1 VNGTSIP
8 WDYIRALLPEIGLL
22 LEAGVVLFLDLVLPV
37 EARRRWFGWI
47 VALGGGVIALLSLA
61 FAQPGVQPQLL
72 WGGVIRLD
80 AIGFVFRLLFLAGAT
95 LTALF
100 VAQLDRLVARGEFF
114 ALLLVSTLGLSL
126 MASAADMVLLFLAIE
141 TATIPLYVM
150 AGFYLRDERSTEAGL
165 KYLLFGAMTSAILLY
180 GLSLLYGASGT
191 TRLYEIGGL
200 LEQNEVP
207 VAWIVTALIMVLV
220 GFGFKVA
227 AVPFHFWAPDVYEG
241 APTPVAGFLSTA
253 SKAAGFA
260 VLLRFLWVVFPANAS
275 LWTLV
280 IGIVATA
287 SMLVGNYLALVQH
300 NAKRLLAYS
309 SIAQAGYILIG
320 VAAGT
325 PLGATATTYYLG
337 AYLVTNLAAFAI
349 VALVENALGSSE
361 ISALEGLH
369 QRSPALALAMLAA
382 LLSLG
387 GIPPFAGFFAKL
399 LVFGAAVEAGKV
411 WLALVGVF
419 NAIIGLYYY
428 LTVLKVIY
436 RWRPELPRLK
446 DIRGEWRLALV
457 LSVIAIL
464 VLGVWFSP
472 WYGWASNV
480 AQALWVY

>member
-1 VNGTSIP
+1 VNSVNIP

-22 LEAGVVLFLDLVLPV
+22 LEAGVILFLDLVLPAEV
-37 EARRRWFGWI
+37 RRRWFGWL
-47 VALGGGVIALLSLA
+47 VALGGCIILLLSLA
-61 FAQPGVQPQLL
+61 FAQPGDQPQVV

-80 AIGFVFRLLFLAGAT
+80 AVGFVFRILFLTGAT

-100 VAQLDRLVARGEFF
+100 VAQLDRLAMRGEFF

-180 GLSLLYGASGT
+180 GLSLLYGAGGT
-191 TRLYEIGGL
+191 TRLYEIGEV
-200 LEQNEVP
+200 LEKGDLP
-207 VAWIVTALIMVLV
+207 WAWMVTALVMVLV

-241 APTPVAGFLSTA
+241 APSPVAGFLSTA

-260 VLLRFLWVVFPANAS
+260 VLMRFLWVVFPAS
-275 LWTLV
+275 GDLWALV
-280 IGIVATA
+280 LGIIATA
-287 SMLVGNYLALVQH
+287 SMLVGNYLALVQQ

-325 PLGATATTYYLG
+325 PLGITATTYYLG

-349 VALVENALGSSE
+349 VALIESVLGSSE

-411 WLALVGVF
+411 WLALVGIF

-428 LTVLKVIY
+428 LTLLKVIY
-436 RWRPELPRLK
+436 RWRPELPCLK
-446 DIRGEWRLALV
+446 TMKGEWRLALV
-457 LSVIAIL
+457 LSVLAIL

-480 AQALWVY
+480 ARALWVY